1 MSARPPSPPAARK
14 RGRKKRS
21 LPPGAHGLPNP
32 ALPLQNRRVM
42 IQHYRAKYGV
52 K

>member
-1 MSARPPSPPAARK
+1 MSNRPPSPPAARK
-14 RGRKKRS
+14 RKKRP
-21 LPPGAHGLPNP
+21 LPPGAAGLPNP
-32 ALPLQNRRVM
+32 ELPLQNRRVM